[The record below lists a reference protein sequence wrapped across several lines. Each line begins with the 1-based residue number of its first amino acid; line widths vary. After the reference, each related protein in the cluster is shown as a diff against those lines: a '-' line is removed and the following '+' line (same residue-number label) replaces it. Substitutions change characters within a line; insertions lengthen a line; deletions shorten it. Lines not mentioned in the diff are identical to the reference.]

1 MRRFSIIS
9 ITLVPFLFS
18 GCISLTPEYERPNV
32 PVPAQLRDVNTSS
45 KQNVQALVW
54 QEFIHEPRLSAVIEK
69 ALDQSR
75 DLRKAV
81 ANIEAAR
88 ATYHIVRSDEF
99 PSIDATLA
107 GSKARVVNSNG
118 ATSITQSSSAT
129 LGLSSYEL
137 DFFGKNSQL
146 SAKEWE
152 TFKGIEEAERLV
164 RITLIADTTNA
175 WLTLA
180 SDQSLLKLS
189 QQTLE
194 SAKNSLAI
202 VQKRVDF
209 GVDSDVSLYGV
220 KTTVEQAR
228 ANVANYTTLVAQDKA
243 ALELLVGAT
252 VEVSFLPDG
261 LDEHSLQWLANV
273 PVGLSSDI
281 LLQRPDVLEAEH
293 NLKAANANMGV
304 ARAAYFPSITLTAK
318 GGLGSNALNGLF
330 DGGTS
335 TIWSFMP
342 SINVPIFDMGQR
354 DATLAYAKAKR
365 DALLATYELSI
376 QTAFKE
382 VSSALARKA
391 TIEEQLEAQKAL
403 VDADAKS
410 YALYDARYQKGV
422 DTYINVL
429 TSQRALYSAEQS
441 HIAIS
446 LEALSNR
453 VSLYRILG
461 GGLAQKSEE

>member
-1 MRRFSIIS
+1 MRYFSFVLS
-9 ITLVPFLFS
+9 LLLG
-18 GCISLTPEYERPNV
+18 GCVSLSPEYVRPSA
-32 PVPAQLRDVNTSS
+32 PIAPSFKEGNTSTQKS
-45 KQNVQALVW
+45 VVALSWKQFIRDDKLSNV
-54 QEFIHEPRLSAVIEK
+54 IDK
-69 ALDQSR
+69 ALEQSR

-88 ATYHIVRSDEF
+88 ATYRITRSDEF
-99 PSIDATLA
+99 PSVDGTLS
-107 GSKARVVNSNG
+107 GSKARSVNGTGS
-118 ATSITQSSSAT
+118 TSISQSSSAT

-146 SAKEWE
+146 SAKDWE

-164 RITLIADTTNA
+164 RITLIADTTTA

-189 QQTLE
+189 QQTLT
-194 SAKNSLAI
+194 SAKSSLAI
-202 VQKRVDF
+202 VQKRVDL

-243 ALELLVGAT
+243 ALDLLVGAPVDT
-252 VEVSFLPDG
+252 SLLPDG
-261 LDEHSLQWLANV
+261 LNEHSSQWLADV

-293 NLKAANANMGV
+293 NLKAANANIGV
-304 ARAAYFPSITLTAK
+304 ARAAYFPSITLTTN
-318 GGLGSNALNGLF
+318 GGLGSNALSGLF
-330 DGGTS
+330 TGGTS
-335 TIWSFMP
+335 TIWSFVP
-342 SINVPIFDMGQR
+342 TLSLPIFDAGKR
-354 DATLAYAKAKR
+354 DATLAYAKANR

-382 VSSALARKA
+382 VASSLARRA
-391 TIEEQLEAQKAL
+391 TIEEQLAAQKAL

-441 HIAIS
+441 RITVS
-446 LEALSNR
+446 LEALTNR
-453 VSLYRILG
+453 VTLYRVLG
-461 GGLAQKSEE
+461 GGLAQKSE